1 MVTSSLLFFFFE
13 CRTPSGDTEHER
25 CGVGVVGGLHAAV
38 QHNQTGDDKEGK
50 RSEGR
55 VAGSGRITYGKKK
68 KGGRRDSLGSLLLHL
83 CTCMIRYNSC
93 DVYVCVSLL
102 CVCVLYDFL
111 PFVNFAS
118 HSLASD
124 LLVAGLHSWPL
135 FAFCLPVTM
144 NK

>member
-1 MVTSSLLFFFFE
+1 MHHYVSLIRGFLSFHVYTNMNSMALGILLFIYLFFIIVLWSLLLFFFFFFE

-68 KGGRRDSLGSLLLHL
+68 KKGGGGIVWEV
-83 CTCMIRYNSC
+83 CCYI
-93 DVYVCVSLL
+93 YVRV
-102 CVCVLYDFL
+102 
-111 PFVNFAS
+111 
-118 HSLASD
+118 
-124 LLVAGLHSWPL
+124 
-135 FAFCLPVTM
+135 
-144 NK
+144 